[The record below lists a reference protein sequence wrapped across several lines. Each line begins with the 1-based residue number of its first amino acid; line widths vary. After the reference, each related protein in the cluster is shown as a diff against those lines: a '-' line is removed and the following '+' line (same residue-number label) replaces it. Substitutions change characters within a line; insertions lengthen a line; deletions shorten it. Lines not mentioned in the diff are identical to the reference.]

1 MVTWFPG
8 ELDPAKPFLEIHFSC
23 AEFKNPIQV
32 LPHLCRCASSG
43 RPLDGT
49 VLTFRQ
55 SPIDLCPS
63 PGLVKKSVVQVEVV
77 EMSFSLFPYT
87 LICGLLFKRETQG
100 FPILFSN
107 TLFLKHSW
115 LTYVGL
121 YHRHPKICTFC
132 TQPCFFLE
140 WAPNLHFTTYGHPE

>member
-1 MVTWFPG
+1 VVTWFPG
-8 ELDPAKPFLEIHFSC
+8 SLTPRNPFSRSISLVQSSQIPSRCF
-23 AEFKNPIQV
+23 PIYVGV
-32 LPHLCRCASSG
+32 LQADVLWMG
-43 RPLDGT
+43 RF
-49 VLTFRQ
+49 LTFRQ

-100 FPILFSN
+100 FPTLFSN